1 MFCRKCG
8 NALSNDARFC
18 NKCGCPVPPGDVTEP
33 ISQPLPNTA
42 AAAQTQAPVEP
53 VPTPAADASPKRK
66 KHAPLFKQ
74 IVLCIL
80 IVALTA
86 SATVGI
92 YSLLLPKY
100 ETIYVLTECISE
112 SETSRST
119 EKYEYN
125 DQGLPIFDT
134 RTHEFFSADGRL
146 DSTSTVIQMYV
157 YGEDE
162 SDNVYYYYHLSDSP
176 YDSVEDGTFTVN
188 EDRQLTSTFLDYG
201 YGYTSKTEWEYDKN
215 GNLLEKRYLNGDEVL
230 SLQAYTYNADGNEI
244 SFELYMEGKLVST
257 SEKHYDGGQITHIDS
272 ISYDDNG
279 KVESRS
285 YGIAKYDSHGN
296 MIELTYY
303 NYDDDSETARYKY
316 IYDDHSNRLE
326 IIQYRDD
333 KEVSHVYNTYKA
345 IKLSKD

>member
-8 NALSNDARFC
+8 NALLNDARFC
-18 NKCGCPVPPGDVTEP
+18 NMCGCPVPPRDVTEP

-42 AAAQTQAPVEP
+42 AAAQTQAPIEP

-92 YSLLLPKY
+92 YSLLSPKY
-100 ETIYVLTECISE
+100 ETIYVLTESVYE
-112 SETSRST
+112 SETGRDVT
-119 EKYEYN
+119 KYEYN
-125 DQGLPIFDT
+125 ERGLLIFESFEY
-134 RTHEFFSADGRL
+134 EFYDSHGQVEL
-146 DSTSTVIQMYV
+146 SSTSCTAYV
-157 YGEDE
+157 FGADEDE
-162 SDNVYYYYHLSDSP
+162 NKLYSFSISDSLFDNVT
-176 YDSVEDGTFTVN
+176 VGTFTVN
-188 EDRQLTSTFLDYG
+188 DNRQMTSRILDFG
-201 YGYTSKTEWEYDKN
+201 SGYTSTTEWNYDDE
-215 GNLLEKRYLNGDEVL
+215 GNLLEYRSISDGEVK
-230 SLQAYTYNADGNEI
+230 SLFTHTYDADGNEI
-244 SFELYMEGKLVST
+244 ASATYKDGKLFGE
-257 SEKHYDGGQITHIDS
+257 SEYIYDGDK
-272 ISYDDNG
+272 ISRIESVRYDDNG

-303 NYDDDSETARYKY
+303 NYDDDSETARYEY
-316 IYDDHSNRLE
+316 IYDDHGNRLE

-333 KEVSHVYNTYKA
+333 KEVSHVYNSYKA
-345 IKLSKD
+345 IKLAKD